1 MKINKGWIPVFL
13 LPAIVL
19 FLLIYAVPLGMVF
32 VTSLF
37 DYRLTG
43 SGMTFIG
50 FGNYIRLLQDP
61 DFAQALRNT
70 VVWILIHFLLHVALG
85 KRVALGLH

>member
-1 MKINKGWIPVFL
+1 MPLYCGASQNERSAFPVKINKGWIPVFL

-37 DYRLTG
+37 D
-43 SGMTFIG
+43 
-50 FGNYIRLLQDP
+50 
-61 DFAQALRNT
+61 
-70 VVWILIHFLLHVALG
+70 
-85 KRVALGLH
+85 